1 MSTARDLLLEIK
13 RQMGKVNAAEPEET
27 DVLAFLNRAL
37 EGIWNYGARLNS
49 PGAFSA

>member
-27 DVLAFLNRAL
+27 EGDDGQL
-37 EGIWNYGARLNS
+37 EWK
-49 PGAFSA
+49 